1 MLTHLSFMWLQ
12 HLCMFFRQS
21 ALFKSFLAHCDVYN
35 VGTYFKRRNEFLN
48 HILPSPHL
56 KAIIFRLRQ
65 HAATV
70 QHLLVKKRNFDQH
83 SAAKQSF
90 YGSQS
95 LVHLFYKLAL
105 VLGRIII
112 HKCQKFSFFQTT
124 RFEVQIS
131 WSSSQ

>member
-1 MLTHLSFMWLQ
+1 MLTPLFFMWLQ

-21 ALFKSFLAHCDVYN
+21 LHFLNLFQLTVMCTMQVL
-35 VGTYFKRRNEFLN
+35 TYFKRRNEFLN

-56 KAIIFRLRQ
+56 KAIIFRLSML
-65 HAATV
+65 
-70 QHLLVKKRNFDQH
+70 QHLLVKERNFDQH

-90 YGSQS
+90 YGSWS

-124 RFEVQIS
+124 TFEVHIS
-131 WSSSQ
+131 WSSSE